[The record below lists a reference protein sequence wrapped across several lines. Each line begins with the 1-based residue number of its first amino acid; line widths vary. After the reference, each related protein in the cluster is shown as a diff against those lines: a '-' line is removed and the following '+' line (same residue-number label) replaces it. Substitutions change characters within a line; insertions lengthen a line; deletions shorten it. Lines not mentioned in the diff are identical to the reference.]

1 MNRASERARDAVAR
15 AVASQETI
23 VGLILVAGVVR
34 AARDELG
41 AAHPELGDADA
52 LEAIHAALFA
62 ANEAGTIELR
72 PDAGNAFTPADLA
85 LCPRGWRGVYLPILR
100 PIAPSEPS

>member
-1 MNRASERARDAVAR
+1 MNRSSERARDAVAR
-15 AVASQETI
+15 AVASQGTI
-23 VGLILVAGVVR
+23 AGLILVAGVVR
-34 AARDELG
+34 AARD
-41 AAHPELGDADA
+41 ELGDADA

-85 LCPRGWRGVYLPILR
+85 LCPRGWRGVYLPVLR